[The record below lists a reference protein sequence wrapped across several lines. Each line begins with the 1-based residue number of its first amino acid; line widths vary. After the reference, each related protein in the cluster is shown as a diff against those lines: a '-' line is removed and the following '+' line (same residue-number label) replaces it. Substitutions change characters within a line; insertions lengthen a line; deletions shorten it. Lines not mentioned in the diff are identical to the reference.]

1 MSTHQHTEDSDIVIA
16 AEEAHILQG
25 REEAKV
31 PGKKD
36 EFTGLAFSG
45 GGIRSAS
52 FCLGVLQALVKGRLM
67 KKFDYLSTA
76 SGGGYLGASL
86 TWFLKIGL
94 PGGGTAGVD
103 PENFP
108 FGRAGTGARNQDENP
123 NAILDFLRQHG
134 CYLTPNNQLDFVSF
148 AAYALRTI
156 LVSLLVYFSLTA
168 LLMLLLQCSGLLD
181 SRPGVSPFTRE
192 YWSFHSN
199 DLILL
204 QAALV
209 LLALFALA
217 SLVGGLFSRL
227 ARSYRLRIFNQE
239 VLGML
244 LKLTGLCVLLGSLP
258 VVKDLLDD
266 YLNSSAHIGAAGGST
281 LIGTLIGWYRYYNQ
295 QKAARPK
302 VEGGG
307 GMTPI
312 IASGLIIYGLALG
325 AFILADAIYE
335 HKGSWTY
342 WFAAGALILSG
353 PVFGWIVNI
362 NQFSLHRMYRDRLME
377 TFMPDLKS
385 VQENR
390 WDMATEADKALLED
404 MCQAPNRR
412 PYHLLNANLV
422 LSDSLTAKYRGRG
435 GDNFLLSPLYCG
447 SDATGW
453 RRSSAYM
460 KKLGGRRGGLTLATA
475 MAVSGA
481 ALNPNAGNSGRGVT
495 RNPWVSI
502 LYTLLNLRLGYWVV
516 NPCKEA
522 GLKTANFLVPGL
534 WQSVIGNVLN
544 FGLNEKQPFLELTD
558 GGHFDNLGIYELIRR
573 RLKTIVVCDGGADEK
588 FTFDDLAN
596 AIERVRVDFGARIQ
610 FKDPGF
616 DLNGVLPGSA
626 GDETTDVR
634 YQTAKRGFAVAS
646 ISYADGSEGLLIYI
660 KATMIRGLSTDL
672 YSYKA
677 AHPKF
682 PHEPTLDQFFDEVQ
696 IEAYRELGYY
706 LGWQFLEA
714 NGANKQEGSPVKAPW
729 I

>member
-1 MSTHQHTEDSDIVIA
+1 MSIHEYTKESETVIA
-16 AEEAHILQG
+16 AEKAHILEG
-25 REEAKV
+25 REEAKLS
-31 PGKKD
+31 GKQD

-52 FCLGVLQALVKGRLM
+52 FCLGVLQALVRGGVM
-67 KKFDYLSTA
+67 KKIDYLSTA
-76 SGGGYLGASL
+76 SGGGYLGSSL
-86 TWFLKIGL
+86 TWFLRMGL
-94 PGGGTAGVD
+94 PGGGTAGTD

-108 FGRAGTGARNQDENP
+108 FGRAGAGARNQQKNP

-134 CYLTPNNQLDFVSF
+134 CYLTPNNGLDFVSF
-148 AAYALRTI
+148 TGYALRTI
-156 LVSLLVYFSLTA
+156 LVSLLVYFSLAT
-168 LLMLLLQCSGLLD
+168 LLMLLLQYFDLLD
-181 SRPGVSPFTRE
+181 SQHGVSPLSRD
-192 YWSFHSN
+192 YWYFGPGESN
-199 DLILL
+199 NLLLL

-209 LLALFALA
+209 LLGLFALL
-217 SLVGGLFSRL
+217 SIVGGVFSRL
-227 ARSYRLRIFNQE
+227 TRSYSLRVYNQE
-239 VLGML
+239 VLGLL

-258 VVKDLLDD
+258 LVKDLLDG
-266 YLNSSAHIGAAGGST
+266 YFSAHIGAAGGST
-281 LIGTLIGWYRYYNQ
+281 LIGTAIGWYRYYSQ

-302 VEGGG
+302 VENGG

-312 IASGLIIYGLALG
+312 IAAGLIIYGLALG
-325 AFILADAIYE
+325 AFILADVILRRDLLTLAV
-335 HKGSWTY
+335 GT
-342 WFAAGALILSG
+342 AALVLTGLVL
-353 PVFGWIVNI
+353 GWLVNI

-377 TFMPDLKS
+377 TFTPDLKS
-385 VQENR
+385 VEENS
-390 WDMATEADKALLED
+390 WGMATEADKALLED
-404 MCQAPNRR
+404 MCQPPNRR
-412 PYHLLNANLV
+412 PYHLINANLV
-422 LSDSLTAKYRGRG
+422 LSDSETAKYRGRG

-453 RRSSAYM
+453 RKSSVYM
-460 KKLGGRRGGLTLATA
+460 RKLGGRGGLTLATA
-475 MAVSGA
+475 MAISGA

-502 LYTLLNLRLGYWVV
+502 LYTLLNLRLGYWMV
-516 NPCKEA
+516 NPRKEA

-534 WQSVIGNVLN
+534 MQSIIGNVLN
-544 FGLNEKQPFLELTD
+544 FGLKETQPFLELTD
-558 GGHFDNLGIYELIRR
+558 GGHFDNLGLYELIRR

-610 FKDPGF
+610 FKDPDF
-616 DLNGVLPGSA
+616 DLSDVLPGSA
-626 GDETTDVR
+626 GDTATDVK
-634 YQTAKRGFAVAS
+634 YQNAKRGFAVAS
-646 ISYADGSEGLLIYI
+646 ISYADGSEGVLIYI

-677 AHPKF
+677 AHPAF

-714 NGANKQEGSPVKAPW
+714 NGAKKQGGNPAKAPW

>member
-1 MSTHQHTEDSDIVIA
+1 MSTQQHTEDSDIVIA

-86 TWFLKIGL
+86 TWFLRKGL
-94 PGGGTAGVD
+94 PWGGTAGVE

-156 LVSLLVYFSLTA
+156 LVSLLVFFSLTT
-168 LLMLLLQCSGLLD
+168 LLMLLLRSSGLLE
-181 SRPGVSPFTRE
+181 SQPGISPLRPE

-209 LLALFALA
+209 LLALFALL
-217 SLVGGLFSRL
+217 SLTGGLLSRL
-227 ARSYRLRIFNQE
+227 ARSYWLRVSGQQ
-239 VLGML
+239 VLGLL
-244 LKLTGLCVLLGSLP
+244 LKLAGVCVLLGSLP

-266 YLNSSAHIGAAGGST
+266 YLSAHIGAAGGST
-281 LIGTLIGWYRYYNQ
+281 LIGTAIGWYRYYSQ

-307 GMTPI
+307 GMMPI
-312 IASGLIIYGLALG
+312 IAAGLIIYGLALG
-325 AFILADAIYE
+325 AFILADWISRPE
-335 HKGSWTY
+335 LDSRTY
-342 WFAAGALILSG
+342 LTAVVALVLTG
-353 PVFGWIVNI
+353 LGLGWAVNI

-377 TFMPDLKS
+377 TFTPDLKS

-390 WDMATEADKALLED
+390 WGMATEADKALLEN
-404 MCQAPNRR
+404 MCQPPNRR
-412 PYHLLNANLV
+412 PYHLINANLV
-422 LSDSLTAKYRGRG
+422 LSDSETAKYRGRG

-453 RRSSAYM
+453 RRSQAYM
-460 KKLGGRRGGLTLATA
+460 KKLGGRGGVTLPTA

-502 LYTLLNLRLGYWVV
+502 LYTLLNLRLGYWMV
-516 NPCKEA
+516 NPRVEA

-558 GGHFDNLGIYELIRR
+558 GGHFDNLALYELIRR
-573 RLKTIVVCDGGADEK
+573 RLKTILVCDGGADEK

-596 AIERVRVDFGARIQ
+596 VIERVRVDFGARIQ
-610 FKDPGF
+610 FQDPEF

-646 ISYADGSEGLLIYI
+646 VSYADGSEGVLIYI

-677 AHPKF
+677 ANPKF

-714 NGANKQEGSPVKAPW
+714 NGAKKQAGSPVKAPW